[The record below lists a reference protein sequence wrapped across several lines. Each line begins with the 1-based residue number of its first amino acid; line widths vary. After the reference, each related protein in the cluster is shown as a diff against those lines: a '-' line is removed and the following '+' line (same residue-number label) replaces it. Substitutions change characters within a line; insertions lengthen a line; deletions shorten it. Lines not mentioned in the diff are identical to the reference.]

1 MKLASYKHKRDGR
14 LMVVSRD
21 LARCVPAEMTMQAAL
36 DEWAGVSPTLQK
48 LSDDLNAGIIK
59 GEAFDSTKC
68 AAPLPRAYQILD
80 GSAYLSHVRL
90 TRKSRGAEMPPEFE
104 HDPLMYQAVSD
115 TILGPCDPIAAAS
128 ESLGIDYEAEV
139 AVVVDDVPMGVTPD
153 EAMDHIILV
162 LLMNDVTLRTLAKN
176 ELAKG
181 FGFVHTKPPS
191 AFSPVAV
198 TPGELGG
205 AWKGGKLH
213 LPVLAHLNGR
223 KIGAVPAGAEMQFDF
238 GTLVA
243 HGAKTRPLSAG
254 TIVGSGTI
262 STTGANNGVS
272 CLVERRMIE
281 TIEAGEAKTPFL
293 TFGDVVRIEAKDEK
307 GQSVFGAIEQKI
319 VPYVRE
325 AAHPVKK
332 AAEG

>member
-1 MKLASYKHKRDGR
+1 MKLASYKHKRDGQ

-21 LARCVPAEMTMQAAL
+21 LARCVPAGMTMQNAL
-36 DEWAGVSPTLQK
+36 DDWHGVFSTLQK
-48 LSDDLNAGIIK
+48 LSDDLNAGTVK
-59 GEAFDSTKC
+59 GEAFDPKKC

-128 ESLGIDYEAEV
+128 IDLGIDYEAEV
-139 AVVVDDVPMGVTPD
+139 AVIVDDTPMGVSAE
-153 EAMDHIILV
+153 EAADHIIMV

-181 FGFVHTKPPS
+181 FGFVNTKPPS
-191 AFSPVAV
+191 AFTPVAV
-198 TPGELGG
+198 TPDELGG

-213 LPVLAHLNGR
+213 LPVLAHLNG
-223 KIGAVPAGAEMQFDF
+223 KQIGAVPAGAEMQFDF
-238 GTLVA
+238 PTLVA

-254 TIVGSGTI
+254 TIVGSGTV
-262 STTGANNGVS
+262 SSTGAPDGIS
-272 CLVERRMIE
+272 CLVERRMLE
-281 TIEAGEAKTPFL
+281 TIADGEAKTPFL
-293 TFGDVVRIEAKDEK
+293 KFGDVVRIEAKDEK
-307 GQSVFGAIEQKI
+307 GQSIFGAIEQE
-319 VPYVRE
+319 VVQYSRASLPS
-325 AAHPVKK
+325 KK
-332 AAEG
+332 AAQG